1 MQTLWMVPKEDRTM
15 QVLRL
20 VVLVVGLSLCAACT
34 QLLPSATPGPG
45 RPGSGRDDLLQREPD
60 VPYVATPP
68 VVVAKMLELAQVTPD
83 DVVYDLGSGDGR
95 IVIMAAQRF
104 GARGVGVEINPALV
118 LEAHENAKR
127 AGVANRVQFLLQDL
141 FETDLRAATV
151 VTLYLM
157 ESVNLELRPKLWRE
171 LQPGTRVVSHDFGMG
186 DWPPEQVIRV
196 DGHVIYAWTI
206 PAAPGT
212 KP

>member
-1 MQTLWMVPKEDRTM
+1 M

-20 VVLVVGLSLCAACT
+20 VILVVYLSLYAACT
-34 QLLPSATPGPG
+34 QPLLSAMPGAG
-45 RPGSGRDDLLQREPD
+45 RPGSSGSDNMLQREPD

-68 VVVAKMLELAQVTPD
+68 AVVAKMLEIAQVTKD

-104 GARGVGVEINPALV
+104 GARGVGVEIDPQRA
-118 LEAHENAKR
+118 LEAQENANR

-157 ESVNLELRPKLWRE
+157 QSVNLELRPKLWRE
-171 LQPGTRVVSHDFGMG
+171 LQPGTRVVSHDFSMG
-186 DWPPEQVIRV
+186 DWQPEQVVRV
-196 DGHVIYAWTI
+196 GGSVIYYWTI
-206 PAAPGT
+206 PAQPVT

>member
-1 MQTLWMVPKEDRTM
+1 M

-20 VVLVVGLSLCAACT
+20 VVLVVCLSLCAACT
-34 QLLPSATPGPG
+34 QLLSSATPGAG
-45 RPGSGRDDLLQREPD
+45 RPNSSGSDNTLQREPD

-68 VVVAKMLELAQVTPD
+68 AVVAKMLEIAQVTKD

-104 GARGVGVEINPALV
+104 GARGVGVEIDPQLV
-118 LEAHENAKR
+118 WEAQDNAKR

-157 ESVNLELRPKLWRE
+157 QSVNLQLRPKLWRE
-171 LQPGTRVVSHDFGMG
+171 LQPGTRVVSHDFSMG
-186 DWPPEQVIRV
+186 DWQPEQVVRV
-196 DGHVIYAWTI
+196 GGSVIYSWTI
-206 PAAPGT
+206 PAQPPT
-212 KP
+212 QP

>member
-1 MQTLWMVPKEDRTM
+1 M

-20 VVLVVGLSLCAACT
+20 VVLVVGLSLWAACT
-34 QLLPSATPGPG
+34 QPLSATPDAG
-45 RPGSGRDDLLQREPD
+45 RLGGGSRDHTLQREAD

-68 VVVAKMLELAQVTPD
+68 AVVAKMLEMARVTKD

-104 GARGVGVEINPALV
+104 GARGVGVEIDPHRV
-118 LEAHENAKR
+118 REAHENAQR
-127 AGVANRVQFLLQDL
+127 AGVADRVQFLRQDL

-157 ESVNLELRPKLWRE
+157 QSVNLELRPKLWRE
-171 LQPGTRVVSHDFGMG
+171 LRPGTRVVSHDFGMG
-186 DWPPEQVIRV
+186 DWPPEQVVSV
-196 DGHVIYAWTI
+196 DDHRIYVWTI
-206 PAAPGT
+206 SEQPGT
-212 KP
+212 PP

>member
-1 MQTLWMVPKEDRTM
+1 M

-20 VVLVVGLSLCAACT
+20 VVLIVCLSLCAACT
-34 QLLPSATPGPG
+34 QSLSSAMLGVG
-45 RPGSGRDDLLQREPD
+45 RPGSSGSDNTLQREPD

-68 VVVAKMLELAQVTPD
+68 VVVAKMLEIAQVTKD

-104 GARGVGVEINPALV
+104 GARGVGVEIDPGLV
-118 LEAHENAKR
+118 LEAHDNAKR
-127 AGVANRVQFLLQDL
+127 AGVADRVQFLLQDL

-171 LQPGTRVVSHDFGMG
+171 LQPGTRVVSHDFRMG
-186 DWPPEQVIRV
+186 DWPPEQVVRV
-196 DGHVIYAWTI
+196 GGSMLYAWTI
-206 PAAPGT
+206 PAQPV
-212 KP
+212 PQP

>member
-1 MQTLWMVPKEDRTM
+1 M

-20 VVLVVGLSLCAACT
+20 VILVVCLSLSAACT
-34 QLLPSATPGPG
+34 QPLGSAMPGAG
-45 RPGSGRDDLLQREPD
+45 RSGRSGRDNMLQREPD

-68 VVVAKMLELAQVTPD
+68 AVVAKMLEIAQVTKD

-104 GARGVGVEINPALV
+104 GARGVGVEIDPQRV
-118 LEAHENAKR
+118 VEAQENAHR

-157 ESVNLELRPKLWRE
+157 QSVNLELRPKLWRE
-171 LQPGTRVVSHDFGMG
+171 LQPGTRVVSHDFHMG
-186 DWPPEQVIRV
+186 DWQPEQVVRV
-196 DGHVIYAWTI
+196 GGSVIYYWTI
-206 PAAPGT
+206 PAQPVT
-212 KP
+212 TP

>member
-1 MQTLWMVPKEDRTM
+1 M

-20 VVLVVGLSLCAACT
+20 IVLVVGLSLWAACT
-34 QLLPSATPGPG
+34 PPLSSVTPGAG
-45 RPGSGRDDLLQREPD
+45 RPGSSGGDNALPREPD
-60 VPYVATPP
+60 VPYVATPSA
-68 VVVAKMLELAQVTPD
+68 VAAKMLELARVTQD

-104 GARGVGVEINPALV
+104 GARGVGVEIDPDLV
-118 LEAHENAKR
+118 WDAHDNAQR
-127 AGVANRVQFLLQDL
+127 VGVADRVQFLVQDL

-171 LQPGTRVVSHDFGMG
+171 LRPGARVVSHDFPMG
-186 DWPPEQVIRV
+186 DWPPEQVVSV
-196 DGHVIYAWTI
+196 DGHRIYVWTI
-206 PAAPGT
+206 SAQPLTQP
-212 KP
+212 

>member
-1 MQTLWMVPKEDRTM
+1 M

-20 VVLVVGLSLCAACT
+20 VVLVVCLSLCAACT
-34 QLLPSATPGPG
+34 QSLSSAMLGAG
-45 RPGSGRDDLLQREPD
+45 RPDSSGSDNTLQREPD

-68 VVVAKMLELAQVTPD
+68 AVVAKMLEIAQVTKD

-104 GARGVGVEINPALV
+104 GARGVGVEIDPDLV
-118 LEAHENAKR
+118 REARENAQR
-127 AGVANRVQFLLQDL
+127 AGVADRVQFLVQDL

-151 VTLYLM
+151 VTLYLL

-171 LQPGTRVVSHDFGMG
+171 LQPGTRVVSHDFSMG
-186 DWPPEQVIRV
+186 DWPPEQVVRV
-196 DGHVIYAWTI
+196 GGSVLYAWTI
-206 PAAPGT
+206 PAQPV
-212 KP
+212 PQP